1 MQNSGLSFKRQKIKT
16 LKMNHT
22 KRAGIIIIMIIT
34 SLTASL
40 FDSNQENGKTFTT
53 GFDVLE
59 FNTEKDQP
67 ENVLLGSH
75 PLTLQWVGWDHPAT
89 IDFYKEMDLIIC
101 KGEQLSKENVTD
113 FLKIDGIVEEI
124 INEKEF
130 LFKGTIIT
138 KVNYINEGEECTREG
153 SFRFKSTGT
162 RKYWRMRE
170 MDNPCDGVT
179 DYVDIFFKKL

>member
-1 MQNSGLSFKRQKIKT
+1 
-16 LKMNHT
+16 MNHT
-22 KRAGIIIIMIIT
+22 KRTGIIIIGVIICF
-34 SLTASL
+34 TASL
-40 FDSNQENGKTFTT
+40 FNSKQKNNEFFTA

-59 FNTEKDQP
+59 PNLKNSQP
-67 ENVLLGSH
+67 ENILLGSH
-75 PLTLQWVGWDHPAT
+75 PLTLQWIGWDHPGT

-101 KGEQLSKENVTD
+101 RGEQLSKENDTD

-138 KVNYINEGEECTREG
+138 KVSYINGGEECVREG
-153 SFRFKSTGT
+153 TFRFKATGT

-170 MDNPCDGVT
+170 MDNPCEGVT